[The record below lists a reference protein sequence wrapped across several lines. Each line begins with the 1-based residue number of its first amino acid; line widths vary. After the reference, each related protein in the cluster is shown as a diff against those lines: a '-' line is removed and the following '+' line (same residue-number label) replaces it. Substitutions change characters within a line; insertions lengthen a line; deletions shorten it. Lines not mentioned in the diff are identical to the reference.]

1 MKVLITENE
10 KLRSKIDVSTLIK
23 MLKSGEV
30 LVEKLTPEEWDKIFD
45 LVNCLYSNSLIKLK
59 RECSQ
64 LTKHDIKLLTF
75 LFLGFTTRE
84 LKILFDSKDNHTIF
98 KAKMRLKERL
108 KLAKDESVEDFLHK
122 CQSDKLK

>member
-1 MKVLITENE
+1 MN
-10 KLRSKIDVSTLIK
+10 S
-23 MLKSGEV
+23 
-30 LVEKLTPEEWDKIFD
+30 
-45 LVNCLYSNSLIKLK
+45 LYSNSLIKLK

-108 KLAKDESVEDFLHK
+108 KLTKDESVEDFLHK

>member
-1 MKVLITENE
+1 
-10 KLRSKIDVSTLIK
+10 
-23 MLKSGEV
+23 MLKNGEV

-59 RECSQ
+59 SECTQ

-75 LFLGFTTRE
+75 LFLGFTTKE

-108 KLAKDESVEDFLHK
+108 ELAKDESVEDFLHK
-122 CQSDKLK
+122 CQSDKIK